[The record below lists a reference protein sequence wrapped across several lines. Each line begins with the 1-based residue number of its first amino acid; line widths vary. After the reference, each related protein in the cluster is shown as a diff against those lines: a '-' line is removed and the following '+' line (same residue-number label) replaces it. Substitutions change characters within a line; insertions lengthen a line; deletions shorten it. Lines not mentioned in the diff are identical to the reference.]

1 MYKNVGYI
9 TRCWREPW
17 DFVISTLFRS
27 LPPPLFPSNV
37 RISAKSRWRVATEER
52 HDQNSFSSRIIQCDC
67 HRPRHIAGRWHISL
81 LWDAA
86 RDVPTDER
94 VGNTRIPARFIPP
107 DNEVRSYRFV
117 NDVADVVDK
126 GTIPRC
132 RRIAKVR
139 LTRISVTF
147 YRPGAAYTSFWNFDE
162 NLYASHVGT
171 LPVITFNL
179 SSTHLW
185 QSLNVRWG
193 LMRAIMFTYFLF
205 LSFFS
210 IN

>member
-27 LPPPLFPSNV
+27 PVRLFSPPTCVYQRNHAGALQPRNDT
-37 RISAKSRWRVATEER
+37 AKIVFRRV
-52 HDQNSFSSRIIQCDC
+52 IIQCDC

-126 GTIPRC
+126 GTIPG
-132 RRIAKVR
+132 RRAVLR
-139 LTRISVTF
+139 EQ
-147 YRPGAAYTSFWNFDE
+147 GW
-162 NLYASHVGT
+162 
-171 LPVITFNL
+171 
-179 SSTHLW
+179 
-185 QSLNVRWG
+185 
-193 LMRAIMFTYFLF
+193 RALV
-205 LSFFS
+205 
-210 IN
+210 